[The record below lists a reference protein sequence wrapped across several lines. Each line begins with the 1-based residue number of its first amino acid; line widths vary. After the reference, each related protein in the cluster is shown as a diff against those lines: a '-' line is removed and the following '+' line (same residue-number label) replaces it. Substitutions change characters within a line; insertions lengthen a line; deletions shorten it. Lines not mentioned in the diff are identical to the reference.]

1 MQELRFIS
9 NYGIKWAS
17 TGNNSEMLQYH
28 LNLLSEQKFV
38 PLSIGKKIF
47 DNFGSGE
54 QKNLV
59 TPEMQDKAIC
69 YVIVLGKTL
78 PLLLSND
85 VQF

>member
-1 MQELRFIS
+1 MRHHF
-9 NYGIKWAS
+9 K
-17 TGNNSEMLQYH
+17 
-28 LNLLSEQKFV
+28 LLSEQKFV

-47 DNFGSGE
+47 DNFGTGE

-78 PLLLSND
+78 DL
-85 VQF
+85 